1 MILDR
6 DPNLRIPAEDRE
18 SDRLAVRLQRFGYFQ
33 DGDVA
38 NHVER
43 ARKES
48 TQRVRHIDDVFVAPY
63 GYESLVELPLFRRE
77 TDV

>member
-1 MILDR
+1 M
-6 DPNLRIPAEDRE
+6 
-18 SDRLAVRLQRFGYFQ
+18 RLQRFGYFQ